1 MAVYEYECEQC
12 TYQMSVTMSIKKFDP
27 KEKRYCPNCGTEIKR
42 KISPLIKS
50 HDAILIDNSNSFKF
64 TCNQINAILS

>member
-42 KISPLIKS
+42 KISPVGISFGRGFFKDCYESVKNLPS
-50 HDAILIDNSNSFKF
+50 NSNGE
-64 TCNQINAILS
+64 